1 MGSHTGILPRD
12 AGIVSREPNAPR
24 RLCRTALAALLAL
37 GCTLPPLRGK
47 AEVGKDPYAV
57 FVGTGPGGTDLYAFN
72 AGTGE
77 TVAITFS
84 PVSEKSPALSPDG
97 ATVAFLRFPPSDSA
111 RADATVW
118 VLNLLGGGE
127 RELALPPGVA
137 HAQRI
142 GWARGGG
149 AVYVATADG
158 TWRFSMPPGSPPSRV
173 ESVARAA
180 ADSAFLVLLGD
191 PVFARAEP
199 CAAAP
204 AALCVAAPDTASVL
218 APVGSDPARWGS
230 DSVAFVR
237 EGVIEVR
244 PLGGGRPRVV
254 ELTPFRR
261 VTGGLTYFPGH

>member
-1 MGSHTGILPRD
+1 MR
-12 AGIVSREPNAPR
+12 REPNAPR
-24 RLCRTALAALLAL
+24 RFCRTALAALVTL

-47 AEVGKDPYAV
+47 AEVGKDAYAV
-57 FVGTGPGGTDLYAFN
+57 FVGSGPGGTDLYAFN

-84 PVSEKSPALSPDG
+84 PVSEASPVLSPDG

-127 RELALPPGVA
+127 RELALPPGTA
-137 HAQRI
+137 RAERI
-142 GWARGGG
+142 GWARGGD
-149 AVYVATADG
+149 ALYVATADG
-158 TWRFSMPPGSPPSRV
+158 TWRFSMPPGSQPSRL
-173 ESVARAA
+173 ETAERSA
-180 ADSAFLVLLGD
+180 ADSSFLVLLGD
-191 PVFARAEP
+191 PVFARVEP

-204 AALCVAAPDTASVL
+204 ASLCVAGSDTASVL
-218 APVGSDPARWGS
+218 APVGSDAARWGS

-237 EGVIEVR
+237 EGAIEVR
-244 PLGGGRPRVV
+244 PLGGGRPRIV
-254 ELTPFRR
+254 ELTPPRR